1 MSLRERERK
10 TEERMRELQRER
22 ERERESMCERE
33 RLREPNSP
41 MCKLKRFCLFVF
53 WQNLDPDAVNLP
65 NFNAL
70 GKILSH
76 KLCGGYGVVI
86 KIIAF

>member
-10 TEERMRELQRER
+10 TEERMRELQ
-22 ERERESMCERE
+22 RERESMCERE